1 MRSPAAAGRLPKGQT
16 DEVPCRSRMM
26 HRQYFRLDKPLK
38 IRYNIARYEKA
49 MTRNERG
56 EPPAKA
62 SRGRCKPGGRNAAQP
77 SEKPPVKN
85 RPYACVKGERGCA
98 FGHANR
104 SGTANRVC
112 SSPGRQAL
120 FISQ

>member
-1 MRSPAAAGRLPKGQT
+1 
-16 DEVPCRSRMM
+16 
-26 HRQYFRLDKPLK
+26 
-38 IRYNIARYEKA
+38 

-62 SRGRCKPGGRNAAQP
+62 SRGWCKPGGRNAAQP

-85 RPYACVKGERGCA
+85 RPYACVKGERGRA
-98 FGHANR
+98 FRRVNR

-112 SSPGRQAL
+112 SSPGRQA
-120 FISQ
+120 FFYCFSGK